1 MQLGKVAFGALAR
14 RKSMQRLVTP
24 SAQLAVRGLLT
35 ILSAPSALRRH
46 IDWAI
51 QNIVGADTQL
61 NWLPQPMMV
70 GTFKTKCQWN
80 GRGGSA
86 AEIASTLRS
95 WHYLNFE
102 VQEGNENGGELFR
115 FTPELGIHRAV
126 TDPSGGALLNEFAIN
141 NVMLNAFDEDSMREG
156 FALAMGTAWDSQLEK
171 FRGAGMAEVARLHA
185 I

>member
-1 MQLGKVAFGALAR
+1 
-14 RKSMQRLVTP
+14 MQRLVTP
-24 SAQLAVRGLLT
+24 SAQLSVQGLLT
-35 ILSAPSALRRH
+35 IHSAPSALRRH

-51 QNIVGADTQL
+51 QNIVGADAQL

-80 GRGGSA
+80 GRSGSG

-102 VQEGNENGGELFR
+102 VQEAHENGGELFR
-115 FTPELGIHRAV
+115 FTPELGLHRVV
-126 TDPSGGALLNEFAIN
+126 TDLSGGVLLNEFTIN
-141 NVMLNAFDEDSMREG
+141 NVMQKAFDEDSMREG
-156 FALAMGTAWDSQLEK
+156 FALAMGTPWDVQLEK
-171 FRGAGMAEVARLHA
+171 FRGAGMAETARLHA